1 MRTRRRAPPRPLGR
15 ISAGGLLRWSAFVL
29 FLLMLAWIGGFGWF
43 LGRILTPTSPPSRA
57 DGIVVLTGGAG
68 RLQEAFRLLLAGRAP
83 RLLISGVA
91 PGTRLDELARL
102 AGIPPE
108 RLAGRVVLGRNATT
122 TDGNA
127 HEAAAWARAHGLGSL
142 IVVTSFYHMPRTL
155 ADFRHALPGVRL
167 EPVSVPPPGP
177 PPVWGPGLWRV
188 VAGEYTHW
196 LAVEAGLGFMIVL
209 WERGEMA

>member
-1 MRTRRRAPPRPLGR
+1 MP
-15 ISAGGLLRWSAFVL
+15 ILLRRSAFVL

-43 LGRILTPTSPPSRA
+43 LGRILTPTDPPPQA
-57 DGIVVLTGGAG
+57 EGIVVLTGGSG

-91 PGTRLDELARL
+91 PGTRLDELAQL
-102 AGIPPE
+102 AGIRPA

-122 TDGNA
+122 TNGNA
-127 HEAAAWARAHGLGSL
+127 REAATWAHALGLGSL

-155 ADFRHALPGVRL
+155 ADFRQALPGVRL

-177 PPVWGPGLWRV
+177 PPAWGPGLWRV

-196 LAVEAGLGFMIVL
+196 LAAEAGLGFLIVF
-209 WERGEMA
+209 WEREEMA